1 MNGFR
6 HIKELLLQNHNFYM
20 YESAEKLKTNNINV
34 YAVKSDA
41 FHIAKKDVKK
51 ANKVLDFYEGIGG
64 WRVESNKV
72 KPIPQRYSWRHN
84 EIPTAP
90 VYKQEREEVDDEWD
104 VEAICKK
111 YYQKKEDDVES

>member
-1 MNGFR
+1 MS
-6 HIKELLLQNHNFYM
+6 K
-20 YESAEKLKTNNINV
+20 
-34 YAVKSDA
+34 
-41 FHIAKKDVKK
+41 
-51 ANKVLDFYEGIGG
+51 
-64 WRVESNKV
+64 NKV
-72 KPIPQRYSWRHN
+72 KPIPQRYSWRHD

>member
-1 MNGFR
+1 MFM
-6 HIKELLLQNHNFYM
+6 LLRVMPSIL
-20 YESAEKLKTNNINV
+20 LKRMS
-34 YAVKSDA
+34 K
-41 FHIAKKDVKK
+41 
-51 ANKVLDFYEGIGG
+51 
-64 WRVESNKV
+64 NKV